1 MEIVL
6 NLLICLF
13 CLAISLWMDFQIVDT
28 EWKKLFMAMVCQLN
42 KLSTEKL
49 GYIPN
54 LHLNDFDYLRDPK
67 QLPSNF
73 RASDGKIRTVII
85 KKVLYRAEG
94 IVGRCS
100 IVVGVECICT
110 ESGCTW
116 HGERRIMKI
125 SFPSRSRTSE
135 EELIREARAK
145 AETSGEHW
153 ALNHLP
159 ELIDTI
165 TITYDKT
172 TTVQGRLKAHLKEKY
187 EERVMR
193 VTVMEKLH
201 PLSELN
207 DLRDFAQVFY
217 DIVQIHQ
224 WLYECAGILHRDLSS
239 GNIMVRREEGK
250 IYGVLNDFDLSS
262 RVQDMGKGPTS
273 NQRTGTR
280 PFMSPDLLNPNWEGG
295 HFFRHDLESIFYI
308 ILCLACRY
316 AQPGVPA
323 AEPRAYSKWFSGT
336 DQQIF
341 YNKNTFLTDPFGK
354 GLTVQPYFADFQPWL
369 ERIFWKLQRGY
380 RGRPIKKSTNYAEDE
395 NLDND
400 EDRKNANFDW
410 NTLNRCVSYAQMR
423 SIMSSFQGKSL
434 DTRWAG
440 GNPEH

>member
-1 MEIVL
+1 
-6 NLLICLF
+6 
-13 CLAISLWMDFQIVDT
+13 
-28 EWKKLFMAMVCQLN
+28 MAMVCQLN

-67 QLPSNF
+67 QLPSKLEDNPESLIGAAYSF

-94 IVGRCS
+94 IVGWHL
-100 IVVGVECICT
+100 IVVEVECICT

-172 TTVQGRLKAHLKEKY
+172 TTVQGHLKAHLKEKY

-193 VTVMEKLH
+193 ITGMEKLH
-201 PLSELN
+201 PLLELN

-239 GNIMVRREEGK
+239 GNIMFRCKDGK
-250 IYGVLNDFDLSS
+250 IYGVLNDFNLSLH
-262 RVQDMGKGPTS
+262 VQDM
-273 NQRTGTR
+273 
-280 PFMSPDLLNPNWEGG
+280 DLLNLNWEGG
-295 HFFRHDLESIFYI
+295 HFYRHNLESLFYI

-323 AEPRAYSKWFSGT
+323 AEPRAYSKWFNGT
-336 DQQIF
+336 DKDVFTQ
-341 YNKNTFLTDPFGK
+341 KNAFLTDPFGK
-354 GLTVQPYFADFQPWL
+354 GLAVQPYFTEFRSWLSIIHCLMSDGYKAQPSPPMESEMAGRNAAIL
-369 ERIFWKLQRGY
+369 LTLKSISKSSER
-380 RGRPIKKSTNYAEDE
+380 E
-395 NLDND
+395 NFN
-400 EDRKNANFDW
+400 W
-410 NTLNRCVSYAQMR
+410 YTLNGWITYLNFRT
-423 SIMSSFQGKSL
+423 IMSSFQDEPLETHWS
-434 DTRWAG
+434 G
-440 GNPEH
+440 GNLGH